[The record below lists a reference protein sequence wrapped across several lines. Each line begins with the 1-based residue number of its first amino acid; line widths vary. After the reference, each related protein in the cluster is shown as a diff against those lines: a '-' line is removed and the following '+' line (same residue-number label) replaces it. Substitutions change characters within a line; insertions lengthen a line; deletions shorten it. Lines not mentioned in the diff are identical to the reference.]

1 MRGMPSVP
9 LLLALAF
16 AGCAEEAEP
25 PEVEFTIEIFEPVD
39 GAVVMVDE
47 FVRLEA
53 EVTTN
58 YSEFDLSDTVVVWTS
73 DVVGVLTEEAVDCED
88 DECWL
93 SHRDTTG
100 SPVWPMVTRLPA
112 GNHVIRAQAFDL
124 KGGRIEPASTS
135 VVLTVES
142 IVPPEIHL
150 VAPEEEAVLV
160 TGSDFT
166 LDAWISDDAMGEVAV
181 SWSSSIH
188 GLVHEDEVAA
198 PGTYAVSCHA
208 GGVSDPDDL
217 CHLSP
222 GTHEMVL
229 VATDLEDDGGTSHS
243 FLTLHVVGP
252 SAAHGGGGE

>member
-1 MRGMPSVP
+1 
-9 LLLALAF
+9 
-16 AGCAEEAEP
+16 
-25 PEVEFTIEIFEPVD
+25 
-39 GAVVMVDE
+39 
-47 FVRLEA
+47 
-53 EVTTN
+53 
-58 YSEFDLSDTVVVWTS
+58 
-73 DVVGVLTEEAVDCED
+73 VLTEQAVDCEG

-100 SPVWPMVTRLPA
+100 NPVWPRVTRLPA
-112 GNHVIRAQAFDL
+112 GSHVITAEAFDL
-124 KGGRIEPASTS
+124 KGGRVDPASTS

-150 VAPEEEAVLV
+150 VSPEEEAVLV

-166 LDAWISDDAMGEVAV
+166 LDAWISDDAEGAVAV

-208 GGVSDPDDL
+208 GGVSEPDDL

-252 SAAHGGGGE
+252 SAATGGGGE